1 MYGNT
6 CRTLSIKVLFEK
18 KWISSQK
25 KNKKK
30 TKKNN
35 GDQRRAI
42 YMYSRLLTGHPAQM
56 DQKYQ

>member
-1 MYGNT
+1 MYANT

-18 KWISSQK
+18 KWVSSQK
-25 KNKKK
+25 
-30 TKKNN
+30 KKNN

-42 YMYSRLLTGHPAQM
+42 YMYSRLLTGHPAKM

>member
-18 KWISSQK
+18 KWVSSQK
-25 KNKKK
+25 KTK
-30 TKKNN
+30 KKNN